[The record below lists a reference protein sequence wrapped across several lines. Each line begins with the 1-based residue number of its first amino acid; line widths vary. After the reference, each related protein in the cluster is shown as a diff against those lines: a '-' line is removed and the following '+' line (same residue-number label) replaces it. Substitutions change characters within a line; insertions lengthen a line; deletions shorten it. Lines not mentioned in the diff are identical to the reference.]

1 VGRFD
6 GKTEKATPQKREKA
20 RKEGTV
26 ARSQEVGVA
35 LSFVAAVLILRAVGP
50 HAVDVLRR
58 ETAFL
63 LGLGSTELPAQAI
76 TRGATSMALAV
87 LVPVC
92 AAALV
97 AGLAAGIGQ
106 VGLKIT
112 PKAAK
117 PKLSRLSPKQGLQR
131 LAPSKM
137 AWEAVRTAL
146 KLGLLIGLVWV
157 PMQAW
162 PELVLR
168 NPNLDAGLA
177 ATAEASGTLIVRA
190 TLLAAVIAVA
200 DYAFNRHRT
209 EKELKMSRYD
219 VKREHKDSEGD
230 PLVKAQRRRR
240 AHELSRNRML
250 RDVSTADVVVTNPTR
265 LAIALRYRP
274 DEGAPRVV
282 AKGANLVAARIRRIA
297 YRHGVTVTEDKPLAR
312 ALYRRCRLGQFV
324 PAALYEAVAAVLAVA
339 YRRRGGPLLAQATAA
354 PGVRNARA
362 GARHGA
368 AKWAAPLG
376 RSHVPGPYPDRRD

>member
-1 VGRFD
+1 MGRFD

-35 LSFVAAVLILRAVGP
+35 LSFVAAALILRAVGP
-50 HAVDVLRR
+50 GAIDTLRR
-58 ETAFL
+58 ETVFL
-63 LGLGSTELPAQAI
+63 LQLAPTELPAHQV
-76 TRGATSMALAV
+76 ATSATRMGVAV
-87 LVPVC
+87 LAPVC
-92 AAALV
+92 VVAMLAGLV
-97 AGLAAGIGQ
+97 AGISQ

-117 PKLSRLSPKQGLQR
+117 PKLSRLSPKQGLKK
-131 LAPSKM
+131 LAPAKM

-157 PMQAW
+157 PLVGW

-177 ATAEASGTLIVRA
+177 ATADQAGLLIVRA

-200 DYAFNRHRT
+200 DYAFNRQRT
-209 EKELKMSRYD
+209 EKELRMSKQD
-219 VKREHKDSEGD
+219 IKREHKDSEGD
-230 PLVKAQRRRR
+230 PLVKALRRRR
-240 AHELSRNRML
+240 AQELSRNRML
-250 RDVSTADVVVTNPTR
+250 GEISTADVVVTNPTR
-265 LAIALRYRP
+265 LAVALRYRP

-297 YRHGVTVTEDKPLAR
+297 YRHGVTVHEDKPLAR
-312 ALYRRCRLGQFV
+312 ALYRRCHLGQYV

-339 YRRRGGPLLAQATAA
+339 YRRRGGPLLGRAVAT
-354 PGVRNARA
+354 PGVSAVRARGTRGTA
-362 GARHGA
+362 VASPAALPALTGPQGAR
-368 AKWAAPLG
+368 
-376 RSHVPGPYPDRRD
+376 